1 MRNIPFNIIEY
12 KESYTFQAE
21 GLNIRE
27 TEDTVVVNVC
37 ESFPT
42 SGYSMGVNEV
52 VKGNEGFTIYLNIKS
67 PRSNAILP
75 QVITYRKVTIEIA
88 KKDLGDP
95 PYNFKV
101 VGGGYKRNHRRR
113 YGRVEY

>member
-1 MRNIPFNIIEY
+1 MEGIPFNTIEY
-12 KESYTFQAE
+12 QESYTFQVE

-27 TEDTVVVNVC
+27 TEDTVVVNIC

-42 SGYSMGVNEV
+42 PGYSMGVNEV
-52 VKGNEGFTIYLNIKS
+52 VKGDEGFTIYLNIKF
-67 PRSNAILP
+67 PKSNSILL

-101 VGGGYKRNHRRR
+101 VGGGYKRNRRR
-113 YGRVEY
+113 RDGRVEY